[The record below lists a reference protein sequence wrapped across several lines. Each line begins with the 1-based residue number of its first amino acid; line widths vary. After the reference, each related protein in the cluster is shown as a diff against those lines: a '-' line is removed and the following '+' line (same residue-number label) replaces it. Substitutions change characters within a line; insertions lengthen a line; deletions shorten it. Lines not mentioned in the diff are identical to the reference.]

1 MSTGAI
7 FAISLGVIAGVAIL
21 GYAAYYVVRSKRRRG
36 GGDGLV
42 DYNVMMDADEI

>member
-7 FAISLGVIAGVAIL
+7 FAISIGVIAGVAIL
-21 GYAAYYVVRSKRRRG
+21 GYAAFYVVRSKSRRG
-36 GGDGLV
+36 GGEGLV